1 MQALAALRR
10 PVQEMPCT
18 LPAFMKFI
26 TGGKCRRRVRGQVCP
41 LPFWIIRAADVLL
54 SVRQAEDP
62 AGDEEAC
69 VFFQQS

>member
-1 MQALAALRR
+1 MQAVAALRR

-26 TGGKCRRRVRGQVCP
+26 TGGKCRRGARGQVCS
-41 LPFWIIRAADVLL
+41 LPFCIIRAADVLL

-62 AGDEEAC
+62 AGAEEAC
-69 VFFQQS
+69 VSFQHS